1 MTLFINI
8 IEKLKPYF
16 TLRSEKE
23 DVWSGYL
30 CEDTKYVNGGVYV
43 HSETPIYHKQ
53 KYGSDVWNGGG
64 DSEVTCT
71 LLVDGDNVVN
81 NQLKIMEVLLDNQ
94 QINVRYSIIENGV
107 TLTFN
112 DEVDGLIQV
121 SIPSLNERQHHYQG
135 LIFKRRV
142 KKQSLQLSGQ
152 FNRTETSLSFHL
164 ELTNPCNGQMIRCT
178 TLYRNGT
185 TNKKKD
191 VILSN
196 GQTNV
201 NITMDKG
208 TQDVGLRIELRPIL
222 KDEIMYM
229 GKSISL
235 YW

>member
-1 MTLFINI
+1 M
-8 IEKLKPYF
+8 
-16 TLRSEKE
+16 
-23 DVWSGYL
+23 
-30 CEDTKYVNGGVYV
+30 
-43 HSETPIYHKQ
+43 
-53 KYGSDVWNGGG
+53 
-64 DSEVTCT
+64 
-71 LLVDGDNVVN
+71 
-81 NQLKIMEVLLDNQ
+81 
-94 QINVRYSIIENGV
+94 
-107 TLTFN
+107 
-112 DEVDGLIQV
+112 
-121 SIPSLNERQHHYQG
+121 
-135 LIFKRRV
+135 
-142 KKQSLQLSGQ
+142 
-152 FNRTETSLSFHL
+152 

-201 NITMDKG
+201 DITMDKG